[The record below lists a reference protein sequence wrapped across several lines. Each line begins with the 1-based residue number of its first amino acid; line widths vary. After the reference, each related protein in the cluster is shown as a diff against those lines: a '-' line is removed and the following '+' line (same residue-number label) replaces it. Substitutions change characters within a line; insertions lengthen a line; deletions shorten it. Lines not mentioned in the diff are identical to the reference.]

1 MPSDNDRDSHAAMY
15 ILHQGSIGLMR
26 RGRVQPQRVK
36 MTRNHQIRPGIRKTT
51 KSIFPRQDRPFLLL
65 AWMNASVMHKSD
77 HASRTLNVS
86 SHAFANHFI
95 AKKLLLPTLSP
106 CEKDHQPSAQKGR
119 FVSRP
124 QYQNL
129 FNGPDSEASPDEAL
143 ASRASSEIR
152 YPRIDT

>member
-36 MTRNHQIRPGIRKTT
+36 MTRNHQIRPGIRNTT
-51 KSIFPRQDRPFLLL
+51 RSIFPRQDRPFPLL
-65 AWMNASVMHKSD
+65 AWLNASVMHRSD

-106 CEKDHQPSAQKGR
+106 CEKDHHSQARKRAGLSRGR
-119 FVSRP
+119 NIKISSIDPTARRRQMGSVWCSST
-124 QYQNL
+124 
-129 FNGPDSEASPDEAL
+129 NGPFKLVAD
-143 ASRASSEIR
+143 
-152 YPRIDT
+152 